1 VSETTNMKPQFQVL
15 YRQFLFR
22 VVDLEVLS
30 AHALGDANKLLG
42 QFAALL
48 VLFSVVSGLGP
59 LFMDKNISPQALLEL
74 TLRTEHML
82 ITVTMVVVGIFAVLS
97 WDSVFPDRRDVFVL
111 APLPVRAR
119 TMFLAKVAAT
129 ATALGLVVVLL
140 HCGAGLTWPF
150 VFSVRGAGFVGIMRS
165 FAAYWFTML
174 AAGAFIYCG
183 VLAIQGLAA
192 QILPRKLFLR
202 VSGFLQMA
210 AFCLFVSVYFLEPA
224 VDWFQ
229 ALLGQLNGSMPPTL
243 APLAR
248 KAWLALAITVL
259 AAAAAYAFSYMRT
272 IRQIVEQADI
282 ASARRSFRWLPRF
295 GNGVQ
300 TAIGQFSVRT
310 LARSRQHRLVLAF
323 YLGIGL
329 AFTIPLISGLAT
341 PQGADAPVIVWYR
354 PNAAMLA
361 ASVMIM
367 ALVVLGLR
375 VVFAFPL
382 ELRANWIFRAVGLHD
397 AEKILIAS
405 RRALLLLSVAPVWLI
420 SAAVCFWLWP
430 WRQAAA
436 HLLVLGLLGM
446 ILADVYL
453 WGFRKIPFTCSY
465 LPGKS
470 QVHMIVVA
478 AVVLISLVAQSA
490 IWEQEALQKP
500 GMMAAM
506 LALLGVAAVAIRWR
520 IGVLARSDEE
530 GLQFEEEGAP
540 AVLELG
546 LYRDGVA
553 LGTRPP
559 DPPSIS

>member
-1 VSETTNMKPQFQVL
+1 ML
-15 YRQFLFR
+15 YREFLFR
-22 VVDLEVLS
+22 MVDLEVLS
-30 AHALGDANKLLG
+30 ASALGDTNKLLG

-48 VLFSVVSGLGP
+48 VLFSVVSGLEP
-59 LFMDKNISPQALLEL
+59 LFMDKNITPHALSEL
-74 TLRTEHML
+74 TVQTEHML
-82 ITVTMVVVGIFAVLS
+82 ITVTMVVIGIFAVLS

-119 TMFLAKVAAT
+119 TMFLAKVAST

-150 VFSVRGAGFVGIMRS
+150 VFSVRRAGFVGLMRS

-183 VLAIQGLAA
+183 VLAIQGLTA

-248 KAWLALAITVL
+248 RAWLGLAATAL
-259 AAAAAYAFSYMRT
+259 AAAAAYALSYMRI
-272 IRQIVEQADI
+272 IRQIVEQPDI
-282 ASARRSFRWLPRF
+282 TSARRSFRWLPRF
-295 GNGVQ
+295 GDAVQ

-310 LARSRQHRLVLAF
+310 LARSRQHRLILAF
-323 YLGIGL
+323 YLGVGL
-329 AFTIPLISGLAT
+329 AFTIPLLSLLAT
-341 PQGADAPVIVWYR
+341 SQPPDAPVINVWHR
-354 PNAAMLA
+354 PNAPLLA
-361 ASVMIM
+361 ANVMMM
-367 ALVVLGLR
+367 ALAVLGLR

-382 ELRANWIFRAVGLHD
+382 ELRANWIFRAVGLRD
-397 AEKILIAS
+397 GGKILIAS
-405 RRALLLLSVAPVWLI
+405 RRALLLLSVAPVWVI

-430 WRQAAA
+430 WQQAAA
-436 HLLVLGLLGM
+436 HLAVLGLLGI
-446 ILADVYL
+446 ILADVAL
-453 WGFRKIPFTCSY
+453 FGFRKIPFTCSY

-470 QVHMIVVA
+470 QVHMIIVA
-478 AVVLISLVAQSA
+478 AVILISLVAQSVT
-490 IWEQEALQKP
+490 WEQEALQKP

-506 LALLGVAAVAIRWR
+506 LALLGLAAVAIRWR
-520 IGVLARSDEE
+520 IAVLARSDEE
-530 GLQFEEEGAP
+530 GLQFEEEGTP

-546 LYRDGVA
+546 LYRDGVVI
-553 LGTRPP
+553 GTRPR
-559 DPPSIS
+559 DGKNQSRER